1 MGLGKKATAISNE
14 LYAIEVGYVQFDSIL
29 DARLVDIFVLL
40 KRIWPV
46 DANSTARKAFR
57 SGG

>member
-14 LYAIEVGYVQFDSIL
+14 LYAIEVCYVQFDSIL

-40 KRIWPV
+40 KRIRLLGRRFEAV
-46 DANSTARKAFR
+46 GD
-57 SGG
+57 G